1 MHLPDINVWLA
12 LTFDSHV
19 HHPAAKTWF
28 DGLPNDAV
36 CLFCRLSQQGFLRLT
51 TNPSVFGKFAVTL
64 PEAWQKYDILLSDS
78 RVAFADEP
86 VDLENHWRTFTQHQ
100 SFSTKVWNDAYLAAF
115 ARAGNLE
122 MVKFDQAF
130 KQYANVKCT
139 ILF

>member
-12 LTFDSHV
+12 LIFDSHV

-28 DGLPNDAV
+28 DGLPNDAL
-36 CLFCRLSQQGFLRLT
+36 CHFCRLSQQGFLRLT

-64 PEAWQKYDILLSDS
+64 PEAWQKYDVLLSDP

-115 ARAGNLE
+115 ARAGSLE
-122 MVKFDQAF
+122 MVTFDQAF
-130 KQYANVKCT
+130 TQYANVKCT
-139 ILF
+139 ILV